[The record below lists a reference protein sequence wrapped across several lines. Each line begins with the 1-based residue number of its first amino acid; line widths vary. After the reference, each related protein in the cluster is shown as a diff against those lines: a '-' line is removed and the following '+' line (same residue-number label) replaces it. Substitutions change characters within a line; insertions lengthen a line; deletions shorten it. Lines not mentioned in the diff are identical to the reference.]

1 LAGGRRVL
9 AAKRENRSLERAA
22 RALLGQFVAR
32 GEMTF
37 DIGANVGARTRTLLS
52 LGARVVAVEPQPNCV
67 AELDRAFRRNS
78 RVTVVASAV
87 AATSGEAQMHVN
99 DLGVLSSL
107 SEEWIGAVE
116 RSGRFEAFNSRWGE
130 TITVPTVTLD
140 ELIARHGKPVFC
152 KVDVEG
158 FEPEVFGGL
167 TQAIP
172 AVSFEYTPEARNNLV
187 LAVER
192 ISALGEA
199 AFAFSPGETFELME
213 FGWVS
218 GGELLSRLEDIS
230 DPTIWGDVYARTAS

>member
-1 LAGGRRVL
+1 
-9 AAKRENRSLERAA
+9 
-22 RALLGQFVAR
+22 LLGQFVAR
-32 GEMTF
+32 GDLAF

-52 LGARVVAVEPQPNCV
+52 LGTRVVAVEPQPSCV
-67 AELDRAFRRNS
+67 AELDRAFRTNS

-87 AATSGEAQMHVN
+87 AATSGEAQMRVN
-99 DLGVLSSL
+99 ELGVLSSL
-107 SEEWIGAVE
+107 SAEWIGAVE
-116 RSGRFEAFNSRWGE
+116 RSGRFAASNSRWGE
-130 TITVPTVTLD
+130 TITVATVTLD
-140 ELIARHGKPVFC
+140 ELIAQHGRPVFC

-172 AVSFEYTPEARNNLV
+172 TVSFEYAPEARNNLV

-199 AFAFSPGETFELME
+199 AFAFSPGESFELMD
-213 FGWVS
+213 FGWLS
-218 GGELLSRLEDIS
+218 ASELIARLDDLS